1 MQQTR
6 EEVIRARISALRQLQ
21 LRMKPAPFDY
31 IRAESAAHASALLVE
46 DENGRIIAGGQTLV
60 PMLAM
65 RLARPSRLI
74 DVARIQELSY
84 IRDESDAISIGA
96 TTRQVL
102 VEKSA
107 LIAQKLPLLHKAIE
121 WVGHP
126 PTRARGTVGGSL
138 ANADPAAEIALVAA
152 TLGATLRYVDET
164 GENSVEAEDY
174 FLGPMITALPQSA
187 CLVGA
192 DFPKWA
198 DRYVGTGFE
207 EVNARSSDFAFVS
220 AASQVALDSDG
231 KCTRV
236 VLGIG
241 GLGDF
246 PLRLDIDAAK
256 DRIGDE
262 SALREA
268 IGAAIEDVEPLSD
281 LHATADYRRRVAVT
295 LGCRS
300 LLHAVREAKE
310 FAHAN

>member
-1 MQQTR
+1 
-6 EEVIRARISALRQLQ
+6 
-21 LRMKPAPFDY
+21 MKPAAFDY

-74 DVARIQELSY
+74 DIARIPELSY
-84 IRDESDAISIGA
+84 IRDESETISIGA

-138 ANADPAAEIALVAA
+138 ANSDPAAEIALVAA

-164 GENSVEAEDY
+164 GENSIEVDDY
-174 FLGPMITALPQSA
+174 FIGPMITTLPQTA
-187 CLVGA
+187 CLIGA
-192 DFPKWA
+192 DFPKWGGPH
-198 DRYVGTGFE
+198 VGTGFE

-220 AASQVALDSDG
+220 AASQVALDADG
-231 KCTRV
+231 KCTRA

-246 PLRLDIDAAK
+246 PFRVDVDAVK
-256 DRIGDE
+256 DRIE
-262 SALREA
+262 NEAALREA
-268 IGAAIEDVEPLSD
+268 IGLAIEDIEPLSD
-281 LHATADYRRRVAVT
+281 LHATGEYRRRVAVT
-295 LGCRS
+295 LACRS
-300 LLHAVREAKE
+300 LLNAVREAKG

>member
-1 MQQTR
+1 
-6 EEVIRARISALRQLQ
+6 
-21 LRMKPAPFDY
+21 MKPAAFDY
-31 IRAESAAHASALLVE
+31 IRAESADHASALLGE

-74 DVARIQELSY
+74 DVSRISELSY
-84 IRDESDAISIGA
+84 IREESGFLSIGA

-107 LIAQKLPLLHKAIE
+107 LIAERLPLLHKAIE

-138 ANADPAAEIALVAA
+138 ANSDPAAEISLVAA

-164 GENSVEAEDY
+164 GENSVVAEDY
-174 FLGPMITALPQSA
+174 FIGPMITTLPQTA

-192 DFPKWA
+192 DFPVWEEGA
-198 DRYVGTGFE
+198 VGTGFE

-220 AASQVALDSDG
+220 AAAQVALDADG
-231 KCTRV
+231 KCRRAA
-236 VLGIG
+236 LGIG

-246 PLRLDIDAAK
+246 PIRVDIDSAK
-256 DRIGDE
+256 DGIE
-262 SALREA
+262 NEA
-268 IGAAIEDVEPLSD
+268 IVRDAIMAGISDVEPMAD
-281 LHATADYRRRVAVT
+281 LHATAEYRQRVAVT
-295 LGCRS
+295 LAIRS
-300 LLHAVREAKE
+300 LRNAVRDAKE
-310 FAHAN
+310 FVHAR

>member
-1 MQQTR
+1 
-6 EEVIRARISALRQLQ
+6 
-21 LRMKPAPFDY
+21 MKPAAFDY

-74 DVARIQELSY
+74 DVARIKELSY
-84 IRDESDAISIGA
+84 IRDESERISIGA

-102 VEKSA
+102 VEKSP

-138 ANADPAAEIALVAA
+138 ANSDPAAEIALVAA

-164 GENSVEAEDY
+164 GENSVETEDY
-174 FLGPMITALPQSA
+174 FIGPMITALPQSA

-192 DFPKWA
+192 DFPRWN

-220 AASQVALDSDG
+220 AAAQVAFDQDS
-231 KCTRV
+231 KCTRA

-246 PLRLDIDAAK
+246 PFRVDIDAVK

-262 SALREA
+262 GSLRDA

-281 LHATADYRRRVAVT
+281 LHATAEYRRRVAIT
-295 LGCRS
+295 LASRS
-300 LLHAVREAKE
+300 ILNAVREAKE

>member
-1 MQQTR
+1 
-6 EEVIRARISALRQLQ
+6 
-21 LRMKPAPFDY
+21 MKPAAFDY

-74 DVARIQELSY
+74 DIARIPELSY
-84 IRDESDAISIGA
+84 IRDESETISIGA

-138 ANADPAAEIALVAA
+138 ANSDPAAEIALVAA

-164 GENSVEAEDY
+164 GENSIEVDDY
-174 FLGPMITALPQSA
+174 FIGPMITTLPQTA
-187 CLVGA
+187 CLIGA
-192 DFPKWA
+192 DFPKWGEPH
-198 DRYVGTGFE
+198 VGTGFE

-220 AASQVALDSDG
+220 AASQVALDADG
-231 KCTRV
+231 KCTRA

-246 PLRLDIDAAK
+246 PFRVDVDAVK
-256 DRIGDE
+256 DRIE
-262 SALREA
+262 NEAALREA
-268 IGAAIEDVEPLSD
+268 IGLAIEDIEPLSD
-281 LHATADYRRRVAVT
+281 LHATGEYRRREVAPSYAGM
-295 LGCRS
+295 LD
-300 LLHAVREAKE
+300 
-310 FAHAN
+310 

>member
-1 MQQTR
+1 
-6 EEVIRARISALRQLQ
+6 
-21 LRMKPAPFDY
+21 MKPAPFDY
-31 IRAESAAHASALLVE
+31 IRAESAVHASALLVE

-84 IRDESDAISIGA
+84 IRDDGEMISIGA

-138 ANADPAAEIALVAA
+138 ANSDPAAEIALVAA

-164 GENSVEAEDY
+164 GENSVEVDDY
-174 FLGPMITALPQSA
+174 FIGPMITALPQTA
-187 CLVGA
+187 CLIGA

-198 DRYVGTGFE
+198 EPFVGTGFE

-220 AASQVALDSDG
+220 AASQVAVDPDG
-231 KCTRV
+231 TCTRA

-246 PLRLDIDAAK
+246 PFRVDIDAVR
-256 DRIGDE
+256 DRIGNE

-268 IGAAIEDVEPLSD
+268 IGAAIDDVEPLAD
-281 LHATADYRRRVAVT
+281 LHATAEYRQRVAVT

-300 LLHAVREAKE
+300 LLNAVREAKE
-310 FAHAN
+310 LAHAN